1 MRRRQANAQRARD
14 YDRRS
19 NVDTRRKQLR
29 VTARVGALLAGVGI
43 LAWAVLARRG
53 SPTKAGDEV
62 ELLTSTAEVVKL
74 LDGVRQTQSPPD
86 PRPGAHDFPPPW
98 PRVQFDR
105 DAVEVLLPQVARPRY
120 EYDPELLYRARPGEV
135 FQRQMREHPRGSWSY
150 RTNSLG
156 FHESEEPLARR
167 PDLRVLFTGA
177 SNVQGVCGV
186 DESLP
191 NVLEAE
197 LRRRRAGQL
206 VEVLNAGQHSYN
218 FFNYVAVLERF
229 AELQPDAFVLA
240 AYGGNDFFSC
250 VKAWR
255 YVHGRGAPKY
265 EPHRIGTVHP
275 PESAFVRGLLA
286 TEIAQAVYLLNNP
299 GDVDT
304 VIAIACSA
312 TAQMHSL
319 CAARGIAL
327 VLAYIP
333 PPLRGQPE
341 LPAAEREESLRSF
354 GVPAESFDVS
364 DRIADAWLDFARS
377 RDIATLDL
385 RPLLRAETRRM
396 YWKTDSH
403 LNLEGYALAAHALLP
418 VLESALNK
426 CRMRTRI
433 VFPVRFE
440 KWRRREFAGS
450 STLERALRR
459 TRRACRRRRA
469 ARVRA

>member
-1 MRRRQANAQRARD
+1 M
-14 YDRRS
+14 
-19 NVDTRRKQLR
+19 DTRRKLR
-29 VTARVGALLAGVGI
+29 VATLVVALLAGVGI
-43 LAWAVLARRG
+43 LGWAVLARRAPAPN
-53 SPTKAGDEV
+53 SGDEV
-62 ELLTSTAEVVKL
+62 ELLTSTDEVAKL
-74 LDGVRQTQSPPD
+74 LDGVRRTQAPPD
-86 PRPGAHDFPPPW
+86 PRPGAPDFPPPW
-98 PRVQFDR
+98 PRAQFDR
-105 DAVEVLLPQVARPRY
+105 NAVEVLFPQVARPRY

-135 FQRQMREHPRGSWSY
+135 FRRLMREHPRGSWSY

-197 LRRRRAGQL
+197 LRRRRAEQV

-240 AYGGNDFFSC
+240 AYGGNDFFSG

-304 VIAIACSA
+304 AIAMACSA

-341 LPAAEREESLRSF
+341 LLAAEREEALRSF
-354 GVPAESFDVS
+354 GVPAEAFEVS
-364 DRIADAWLDFARS
+364 DRLADGWLDFARS
-377 RDIATLDL
+377 RGIPTLDL
-385 RPLLRAETRRM
+385 RPLLRAESRRM
-396 YWKTDSH
+396 YWQTDSH

-418 VLESALNK
+418 VLEAALNK
-426 CRMRTRI
+426 
-433 VFPVRFE
+433 
-440 KWRRREFAGS
+440 
-450 STLERALRR
+450 
-459 TRRACRRRRA
+459 
-469 ARVRA
+469 

>member
-1 MRRRQANAQRARD
+1 M
-14 YDRRS
+14 
-19 NVDTRRKQLR
+19 DTRRKLR
-29 VTARVGALLAGVGI
+29 VATLVGALLAGVGI
-43 LAWAVLARRG
+43 LAWAVLARRAP
-53 SPTKAGDEV
+53 PTNSGDEV
-62 ELLTSTAEVVKL
+62 ELLTSTDEVAKL
-74 LDGVRQTQSPPD
+74 LDGVRRTQAPPD
-86 PRPGAHDFPPPW
+86 PRPGAPDFPPPW
-98 PRVQFDR
+98 PRAQFAR
-105 DAVEVLLPQVARPRY
+105 DAVEVLFPQVSRPRY

-135 FQRQMREHPRGSWSY
+135 FQRLMREHPRGSWSY

-156 FHESEEPLARR
+156 FHDSEEPLAHQ

-186 DESLP
+186 DESIP

-197 LRRRRAGQL
+197 LRRRRAGHA

-229 AELQPDAFVLA
+229 ADLRPDAFVLA
-240 AYGGNDFFSC
+240 AYGGNDFFSGI
-250 VKAWR
+250 KAWR
-255 YVHGRGAPKY
+255 YVHGRGAPNY
-265 EPHRIGTVHP
+265 EPHRIGTVNP

-299 GDVDT
+299 ADVDT
-304 VIAIACSA
+304 AIASACSA

-341 LPAAEREESLRSF
+341 LLAAEREEALRSF

-403 LNLEGYALAAHALLP
+403 LNVEGYALAAHALLP
-418 VLESALNK
+418 VLEAALN
-426 CRMRTRI
+426 
-433 VFPVRFE
+433 E
-440 KWRRREFAGS
+440 
-450 STLERALRR
+450 
-459 TRRACRRRRA
+459 
-469 ARVRA
+469 